1 MRRYTEWNNDIR
13 RGHRLEQYEVID
25 KIDITDKTVNVL
37 YKQYV
42 DLGDTK
48 FFEKAWF
55 DKVYYSHDKIAWV
68 LKTINFPD
76 YIQKFNMWRKENK
89 TYVGFSSLMN
99 GHDASYNDVVFCKI
113 QLGDNDSYYMLLK
126 DCDITFP
133 IEKNFF
139 CYDVEM
145 FENAVQRYPVKFN
158 SSRISTS
165 NARTESMFAFPGKY
179 QGFYFPKI
187 KAPVDSPLLKNQIPS
202 LRDRPNERSFRPDGP
217 LVLSR
222 EAAKPQSGDDK
233 LNQRMDE
240 MIDTL
245 SSSVRVDD
253 SNLNNVNRKKHKNK
267 DKKETTFKRIP
278 DD

>member
-1 MRRYTEWNNDIR
+1 MKRYTTEWYKEVNNERMNDIR
-13 RGHRLEQYEVID
+13 RGHRLEQNEVIG

-42 DLGDTK
+42 DLDDTK

-55 DKVYYSHDKIAWV
+55 DKVYYSHDKTAWV

-76 YIQKFNMWRKENK
+76 YIQKFNMWRNENK

-139 CYDVEM
+139 CYDVDM

-202 LRDRPNERSFRPDGP
+202 LRDRPN
-217 LVLSR
+217 
-222 EAAKPQSGDDK
+222 DDK
-233 LNQRMDE
+233 LNQRMDRMEASLSHNVANE

>member
-1 MRRYTEWNNDIR
+1 MYYINNTQIWAT
-13 RGHRLEQYEVID
+13 QNY
-25 KIDITDKTVNVL
+25 
-37 YKQYV
+37 
-42 DLGDTK
+42 TK

-55 DKVYYSHDKIAWV
+55 DKVYYSHDKTAWV

-76 YIQKFNMWRKENK
+76 YIQKFNMWHNENK

-202 LRDRPNERSFRPDGP
+202 LRSVGPNDEQSFRPELHSSERNRVP
-217 LVLSR
+217 ELRSN
-222 EAAKPQSGDDK
+222 DK
-233 LNQRMDE
+233 LNQRMNE

-245 SSSVRVDD
+245 SSSVGVDD

-267 DKKETTFKRIP
+267 AKTA
-278 DD
+278 

>member
-1 MRRYTEWNNDIR
+1 MRRYTTEGYKEANNERISDIR
-13 RGHRLEQYEVID
+13 RGHRLEQYELID

-37 YKQYV
+37 YKQYI
-42 DLGDTK
+42 DLGNTK
-48 FFEKAWF
+48 FFNKAWF
-55 DKVYYSHDKIAWV
+55 DKVYYSHDKTAWV

-76 YIQKFNMWRKENK
+76 YIQKFNIWHEEDK

-113 QLGDNDSYYMLLK
+113 QLGDNDMYYMLLK

-139 CYDVEM
+139 CYDVNM
-145 FENAVQRYPVKFN
+145 FENAVQSHTVNFN
-158 SSRISTS
+158 NLRISTS
-165 NARTESMFAFPGKY
+165 NARTESMFEFPGKY

-187 KAPVDSPLLKNQIPS
+187 KEPVDSPLLKNQIPS
-202 LRDRPNERSFRPDGP
+202 LRDIHNEPH
-217 LVLSR
+217 
-222 EAAKPQSGDDK
+222 SGVDK
-233 LNQRMDE
+233 LNQRME
-240 MIDTL
+240 RMIETL

-267 DKKETTFKRIP
+267 DKKETTFKPRLL
-278 DD
+278 D

>member
-1 MRRYTEWNNDIR
+1 MRRYTIEGYKEANNERMNDIR

-42 DLGDTK
+42 NLDNTK

-55 DKVYYSHDKIAWV
+55 DKVYYSHDKTAWV

-76 YIQKFNMWRKENK
+76 YIQKFNMWRNENK

-165 NARTESMFAFPGKY
+165 NARTESMFVFPGKY

-202 LRDRPNERSFRPDGP
+202 LRDKSP
-217 LVLSR
+217 
-222 EAAKPQSGDDK
+222 DK
-233 LNQRMDE
+233 LNQRME
-240 MIDTL
+240 RMIETL
-245 SSSVRVDD
+245 SSNVGVDD
-253 SNLNNVNRKKHKNK
+253 SNVNNVNRKKHKNK
-267 DKKETTFKRIP
+267 DKKETTFKPRLL
-278 DD
+278 D

>member
-1 MRRYTEWNNDIR
+1 MKRYTTEWYKEANNERMNDIR

-55 DKVYYSHDKIAWV
+55 DKVYYSHDKTAWV

-76 YIQKFNMWRKENK
+76 YIQKFNMWRNENK

-165 NARTESMFAFPGKY
+165 NARTESMFVFPGKY

-202 LRDRPNERSFRPDGP
+202 LRDRPN
-217 LVLSR
+217 
-222 EAAKPQSGDDK
+222 DDR